1 MIELAQISV
10 LVGGRPLLEQSSAVI
25 YPGHRI
31 GLVGANGCGKSTLM
45 QLLSSQLAVDAGEIR
60 LPPRWQVV
68 HIRQDVPALPQA
80 AIDYVLDGHQQLRQL
95 EQQLKTAEDAAD
107 GHAIAPIHAELDAI
121 GAWQLPSA
129 AAQLLAGLGF
139 DDSAQQRPVAS
150 FSGGWRMRLNLA
162 QALLAPSDLLLLDE
176 PTNHLDL
183 DAVVWLEEWLNQC
196 NRTVVLVSH
205 DREFLDQVVTDIIH
219 IEQQRLHQYK
229 GNYSSFEG
237 QRAARLQQQQAAANQ
252 AMARR
257 AELQRFVDR
266 FRAKASKAKQAQSRL
281 KMLARLEVSLPA
293 QGEQN
298 YNLAFDAASALPHPL
313 LQLDELQAGYGS
325 KVILEKVK
333 FNLVPGSRI
342 GLLGRNGAGKS
353 TLMQLLAGTL
363 PPLNGVRSPSPGLV
377 IGYFSQHQV
386 EELDP
391 NATPMAL
398 MARIAGNIPEQ
409 KLRDYLG
416 RFGFGGER
424 AFASVGPF
432 SGGERARLCLALIIW
447 QRPNL
452 LLLDEPTNHLDLEL
466 RHNLTLALQ
475 EFEGAMVLVSHDRHL
490 LGACCDDFYLVAHGK
505 VEPFNGDLDDYRKL
519 LVQLANSAST
529 SSSNSSAESGKT
541 DKKEQRRQA
550 ASNRTQLKPLR
561 DRLRK
566 EEQQVEQLSSKV
578 AAIEAQL
585 LDNTLY
591 EANRRSELNQLL
603 QQQGQLRQQL
613 ADAENAWMATA
624 EELEQANNDDN

>member
-1 MIELAQISV
+1 MIELANISV

-45 QLLSSQLAVDAGEIR
+45 QLLSQQLAVDGGEVR

-80 AIDYVLDGHQQLRQL
+80 AIDYVLDGHQPLRQL
-95 EQQLKTAEDAAD
+95 EQQLKAAEASAD
-107 GHAIAPIHAELDAI
+107 GHAIAHLHAELEAI
-121 GAWQLPSA
+121 GAWQLPSEA
-129 AAQLLAGLGF
+129 ARLLAGLGF

-183 DAVVWLEEWLNQC
+183 DAVVWLEEWLSQC

-237 QRAARLQQQQAAANQ
+237 QRAARIQQQQAAASQ
-252 AMARR
+252 ALARR

-281 KMLARLEVSLPA
+281 KMLARLEVNLPA
-293 QGEQN
+293 HGEQN
-298 YNLAFDAASALPHPL
+298 YNLAFEAARALPHPL

-325 KVILEKVK
+325 TVILEKVK

-363 PPLNGVRSPSPGLV
+363 PPLAGVRSPSPGLV

-386 EELDP
+386 EELEA
-391 NATPMAL
+391 NATPVAL
-398 MARIAGNIPEQ
+398 LSRIAGNTPEQ

-424 AFASVGPF
+424 AFAAVGPF

-490 LGACCDDFYLVAHGK
+490 LGACCDDFYLVAHGR
-505 VEPFNGDLDDYRKL
+505 VEPFAGDLDDYRKL
-519 LVQLANSAST
+519 LVQLANAAASG
-529 SSSNSSAESGKT
+529 NGSGDGGKN
-541 DKKEQRRQA
+541 DRKEQRRQA
-550 ASNRTQLKPLR
+550 ADRRAQLKPLR

-566 EEQQVEQLSSKV
+566 QEQQLEQLSGKL
-578 AAIEAQL
+578 AL
-585 LDNTLY
+585 LDERLLDSTLY
-591 EANRRSELNQLL
+591 DGSRRSELSQLL

-613 ADAENAWMATA
+613 AEVESAWMATA
-624 EELEQANNDDN
+624 EELEQVDNDDN

>member
-1 MIELAQISV
+1 MIELAQTSV

-107 GHAIAPIHAELDAI
+107 GHAIAHIHAELDAI

-281 KMLARLEVSLPA
+281 KMLARLEVNLPA
-293 QGEQN
+293 HGEQN

-529 SSSNSSAESGKT
+529 SSSNSAAESGKT

-550 ASNRTQLKPLR
+550 AANRTQLKPLR
-561 DRLRK
+561 DRLQRG
-566 EEQQVEQLSSKV
+566 
-578 AAIEAQL
+578 ATGRAIKQ
-585 LDNTLY
+585 
-591 EANRRSELNQLL
+591 
-603 QQQGQLRQQL
+603 
-613 ADAENAWMATA
+613 
-624 EELEQANNDDN
+624 

>member
-107 GHAIAPIHAELDAI
+107 GHAIAHIHAELDAI

-293 QGEQN
+293 HGEQN
-298 YNLAFDAASALPHPL
+298 YNLSFDAASALPHPL

-529 SSSNSSAESGKT
+529 SSSNSAAESGKT

-550 ASNRTQLKPLR
+550 AANRTQLKPLR

-624 EELEQANNDDN
+624 EELEQVNNDDN